1 MLNRYRI
8 FKIKQVIES
17 EKNFINKYS
26 TEKIFELASFKIA
39 QYLYKYFSKRKI
51 LFICGP
57 GNNGKDGIY
66 SNSLLKTK

>member
-26 TEKIFELASFKIA
+26 TEKIFELAAFKIT
-39 QYLYKYFSKRKI
+39 QYLYKYFSKK
-51 LFICGP
+51 
-57 GNNGKDGIY
+57 K
-66 SNSLLKTK
+66 NSFYLWAWK